1 MNVILWN
8 KLLLLN
14 HSLQI
19 PCLFFCFL
27 KYSIIYSTFA
37 RSSSNVCLDS
47 CLKETFGL
55 SYPLCR
61 FARLSWL
68 SASLFSEWMIV
79 SPVNPSLI
87 RLSNVWQSL
96 KKKKHQVIKVLIR
109 QIPKSIK
116 MLVFKFYRLIKFSYY
131 LFWSYIIYLWCFW
144 LELTQCAY
152 IHSLYG
158 DLEILLC
165 IFRLWYSLLT
175 KNQNISKT
183 IVFIQSNH

>member
-68 SASLFSEWMIV
+68 SASLFSERMIV

-131 LFWSYIIYLWCFW
+131 LFWSYL
-144 LELTQCAY
+144 
-152 IHSLYG
+152 SLMFLDRTYTM
-158 DLEILLC
+158 C
-165 IFRLWYSLLT
+165 IYSLFIWWFW
-175 KNQNISKT
+175 NFVMHISFM
-183 IVFIQSNH
+183 IFITD

>member
-8 KLLLLN
+8 KLLRIN

-47 CLKETFGL
+47 CLKEKFGL

-68 SASLFSEWMIV
+68 SALLFSEWMIV
-79 SPVNPSLI
+79 SLVNPSLI

-96 KKKKHQVIKVLIR
+96 KKKYRVIKIWIE
-109 QIPKSIK
+109 QILKFIK
-116 MLVFKFYRLIKFSYY
+116 IILFTFYSLIKFSYY
-131 LFWSYIIYLWCFW
+131 LFLKLYHLYLMF
-144 LELTQCAY
+144 LDTNMY
-152 IHSLYG
+152 NVHIFTLYMVF
-158 DLEILLC
+158 C
-165 IFRLWYSLLT
+165 IFYVYFDYDIHYWL
-175 KNQNISKT
+175 KVKQFQIP
-183 IVFIQSNH
+183 